1 MILTKKPS
9 KMTLK
14 IDQNSIKNQSK
25 KWSKKW
31 YESYQKTTPKVT
43 PKGTPKSSK
52 NRPWGHLGPQD
63 GPRMF
68 QEGFRDPIWTIF
80 DRCWT
85 HFGPIF
91 DQILTNFGQNF
102 DRNCT
107 KFGSYFDE
115 AANWFAIIIAL
126 IWDRSLRN
134 HQLNQHG
141 ARLLCLWWFIP
152 N

>member
-1 MILTKKPS
+1 M
-9 KMTLK
+9 
-14 IDQNSIKNQSK
+14 
-25 KWSKKW
+25 
-31 YESYQKTTPKVT
+31 TPKVT

-68 QEGFRDPIWTIF
+68 QEGFRDAIWTIF
-80 DRCWT
+80 DRFWT

-115 AANWFAIIIAL
+115 AAN
-126 IWDRSLRN
+126 
-134 HQLNQHG
+134 
-141 ARLLCLWWFIP
+141 
-152 N
+152 